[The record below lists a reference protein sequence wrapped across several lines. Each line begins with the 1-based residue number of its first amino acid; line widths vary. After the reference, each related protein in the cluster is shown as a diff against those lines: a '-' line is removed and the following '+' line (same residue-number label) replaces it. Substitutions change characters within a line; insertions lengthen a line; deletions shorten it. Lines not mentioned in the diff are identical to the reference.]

1 MKFNQKCCLFLYSEP
16 TNSAPQPI
24 LQDRCYI
31 NVTLLLETHLVATS
45 KETKTKLNTDFDIPL
60 TEDATKKG
68 KEDKKLEELIVSIDN
83 PGECP
88 LGKGPPG
95 KGPPGKGPPGG

>member
-1 MKFNQKCCLFLYSEP
+1 M
-16 TNSAPQPI
+16 
-24 LQDRCYI
+24 
-31 NVTLLLETHLVATS
+31 TLLSGTHLQATS
-45 KETKTKLNTDFDIPL
+45 KERKTKLNTNFDIPL
-60 TEDATKKG
+60 TEEAVKKR
-68 KEDKKLEELIVSIDN
+68 KEDKKLEELIVSIDS